1 MAIVLEANYAKKL
14 GLPNF
19 SSHQYSV
26 TIRTELNDLSQVEAE
41 SARLYRILQ
50 DAVDREMEEVGFL
63 PNATDYGMLPPAA
76 QNGDR
81 HGNGHHPSAD
91 TRHTSNGNGAWRCSE
106 KQRELIEDLLREKRI
121 ENSTVEEIAREMFG
135 AGVKELNRLQASGL
149 IDELLDRY
157 GGGRRNGKQ
166 FYRRDRVP
174 ANGRGGN
181 DRRS

>member
-63 PNATDYGMLPPAA
+63 PDATAYGMLPPSH
-76 QNGDR
+76 NGN
-81 HGNGHHPSAD
+81 GNGHHSPAD
-91 TRHTSNGNGAWRCSE
+91 APLHSNGNGAWRCSE
-106 KQRELIEDLLREKRI
+106 KQRELIEKLVREKRI
-121 ENSTVEEIAREMFG
+121 EKAAAEDLAIEMFG
-135 AGVKELNRLQASGL
+135 AGVKQLDRLQASGF

-166 FYRRDRVP
+166 SFRRDRVP
-174 ANGRGGN
+174 VNGRGGN
-181 DRRS
+181 DHRA

>member
-41 SARLYRILQ
+41 SARLYRTLQ
-50 DAVDREMEEVGFL
+50 DAVDREMEEVRFIPGVT
-63 PNATDYGMLPPAA
+63 AYGMHPPHDS
-76 QNGDR
+76 NG
-81 HGNGHHPSAD
+81 HGNGERSSAD
-91 TRHTSNGNGAWRCSE
+91 APLQSNGNGAWRCSE

-121 ENSTVEEIAREMFG
+121 ETAAVEDLSLEMFETE
-135 AGVKELNRLQASGL
+135 VKQLNRLQASGL

-157 GGGRRNGKQ
+157 GGGRRNGKPVP
-166 FYRRDRVP
+166 RRGRTP
-174 ANGRGGN
+174 ANVRGGN
-181 DRRS
+181 DHRA